1 VSAPDVPLW
10 LACGGTPAF
19 AVLTVTELAR
29 ISRGRVTSADIL
41 GASLAIYFG
50 LLAVI
55 GWLVLAIGAIR

>member
-19 AVLTVTELAR
+19 AVLAVTELAR

-41 GASLAIYFG
+41 GVAFAFYFG

-55 GWLVLAIGAIR
+55 GWAVLAIGAIR